1 MNGANQ
7 GQLSHQIIDPDDV
20 GARADVVLGRRL
32 PGLSRRIARRMA
44 LAGKLEIDGRRCPPS
59 ERVELGQRL
68 VLLATPPHTTPP
80 PLTILSTTDA
90 IIYVAKPPGIAV
102 HRLRPDEAPAL
113 ADAVAL
119 QFPECREVAD
129 DPRELGALH
138 RLDRPTS
145 GVIAFARTATAWRAG
160 RQGLSEG
167 RVDKRYA
174 AISRA
179 APPMGAE
186 SWLALP
192 RDVGE
197 AELPN
202 ALRGELANCGVDA
215 TQLPISRISAALGH
229 GDQRSKVAVRGDGS
243 PAITLLQIL
252 AEVGDLRLSLLRLES
267 GHRHQARVHLAAIG
281 WPLVG
286 DAHYGGAAHH
296 RLLLH
301 AWSLDL
307 HAVIS
312 GEEPVVAPLPE
323 DLRSACEPLLG
334 APQDS

>member
-1 MNGANQ
+1 MNEPNP
-7 GQLSHQIIDPDDV
+7 GQLRHQVVDPDDV

-59 ERVELGQRL
+59 ERVELGQDL
-68 VLLATPPHTTPP
+68 VLQATPPDTTPP
-80 PLTILSTTDA
+80 PLTILSSTDA
-90 IIYVAKPPGIAV
+90 IVYVAKPPGIAV

-113 ADAVAL
+113 ADAVAM
-119 QFPECREVAD
+119 QFPECRDVAD

-145 GVIAFARTATAWRAG
+145 GVVAFARTAAAWRAG
-160 RQGLSEG
+160 RQGLSQG
-167 RVDKRYA
+167 QVDKRYA
-174 AISRA
+174 AMSRA

-192 RDVGE
+192 RDIGN
-197 AELPN
+197 AELPG
-202 ALRGELANCGVDA
+202 ALDDELAGVGVQA
-215 TQLPISRISAALGH
+215 EQVPLLRISAALGH

-252 AEVGDLRLSLLRLES
+252 AEVGELRLSLLRLES

-286 DAHYGGAAHH
+286 DQLYGGAAHH

-301 AWSLDL
+301 AWSLDFST
-307 HAVIS
+307 VIT

-323 DLRSACEPLLG
+323 DFRCL
-334 APQDS
+334 